1 MTTETTP
8 PGFLS
13 ELHNAQIRLDVANE
27 LGAGNSLSYDGL
39 LNILDDA
46 AIGGMTASKFSTLE
60 TLASLLNAPGGI
72 TTSAYLQ
79 DVFQNLVD
87 GDPANAH
94 WTGGHATHT
103 ALGNLSAC
111 STQGQVD
118 KLIGKWFLGTDRPST
133 EVAGTDNAT
142 YQVQNSPLFA
152 ANGVPSYLDV
162 NQGELGDCYF
172 LSTLAEVALQDPSA
186 ITSMITDNGN
196 DTYGVRFF
204 VDGVAEYVT
213 VDNQLPVMT
222 DGGSNNNG
230 SALKFA
236 NGANGQPIWA
246 ELVEKAFAQLNA
258 EPDAFHGSAGH
269 TSNAYAGMS
278 DSQAE
283 YALQEITG
291 QSSITY
297 YCNKLVA
304 DVATIGAAFQS
315 GEELELS
322 VGSLT
327 KGYQGNLVADHVFEI
342 IGFDAANQSFTIHNP
357 WGSASETKTD
367 PMTFTMSVQD
377 LANAGASITVGQ
389 PLAHGQQAT
398 V

>member
-1 MTTETTP
+1 MITETMQ

-13 ELHNAQIRLDVANE
+13 ELDNAQIRADVANE

-39 LNILDDA
+39 LHILDDA
-46 AIGGMTASKFSTLE
+46 AVGGMTASKFSTLE

-79 DVFQNLVD
+79 DITHDLID

-94 WTGGHATHT
+94 WTGGRPTHS
-103 ALGNLSAC
+103 ALGDLSAT
-111 STQGQVD
+111 STQAQVD
-118 KLIGKWFLGTDRPST
+118 KLIDKWFLGTDHPST
-133 EVAGTDNAT
+133 NHAGVDNAI
-142 YQVQNSPLFA
+142 YQVQNGPFFA
-152 ANGVPSYLDV
+152 ANGVPSFRDV
-162 NQGELGDCYF
+162 NQGENGDCYF
-172 LSTLAEVALQDPSA
+172 LSTLADVAQQDPSA

-204 VDGVAEYVT
+204 LDGVATYVT
-213 VDNQLPVMT
+213 VDDQLPIMT
-222 DGGSNNNG
+222 DGMTMDNG

-236 NGANGQPIWA
+236 SGANGQPIWA

-258 EPDAFHGSAGH
+258 EPDAIHGSAGH
-269 TSNAYAGMS
+269 VSNSYAGMG
-278 DSQAE
+278 DGEAQN
-283 YALQEITG
+283 ALAEITG

-327 KGYQGNLVADHVFEI
+327 SGYQGNLVADHVFEI
-342 IGFDAANQSFTIHNP
+342 IGYSASDESFKIHNP
-357 WGSASETKTD
+357 WGSTD
-367 PMTFTMSVQD
+367 HSQPMTFTMSVQD
-377 LANAGASITVGQ
+377 LAAAGASITVAEGSA
-389 PLAHGQQAT
+389 LGQQASA
-398 V
+398 